1 MNENKQSENIVKK
14 VCRELGLTYRE
25 LGERIG
31 YSESAI
37 KTAIANDNVSEPMK
51 KAIEMYLQ
59 ILELEQKLDT
69 TKEFKKF
76 LKDFLRD

>member
-1 MNENKQSENIVKK
+1 MKEENIVKK

-37 KTAIANDNVSEPMK
+37 KMAASTGKISEPLK
-51 KAIEMYLQ
+51 KAIELYLEN
-59 ILELEQKLDT
+59 LELKEKLKKSNLI
-69 TKEFKKF
+69 KET
-76 LKDFLRD
+76 LKEWLNE